1 MIAVEPAVVVS
12 LVVVAG
18 LVALVGVFLVVR
30 WAIRRARAA
39 AEALL
44 PPDTRRRSFAR
55 SLGQTSLAPTQFRGN
70 GTLALTAEA
79 LVFVLWVPP
88 PPGRHPPRSHRR
100 RRRDPEPPETAPRRP
115 HAAGAVVVGSGRGR
129 DRVAAGRPRQLAG
142 HARPDDP
149 TGHLTRRRTVAATSD
164 VLLSQRDGGVATLTP

>member
-55 SLGQTSLAPTQFRGN
+55 SLGQTSLGPTQFRGN
-70 GTLALTAEA
+70 GTLALTADA
-79 LVFVLWVPP
+79 LVFVLWVPRRLVVIP
-88 PPGRHPPRSHRR
+88 LAHIVAVDVTHSHLKQRLGRRML
-100 RRRDPEPPETAPRRP
+100 
-115 HAAGAVVVGSGRGR
+115 
-129 DRVAAGRPRQLAG
+129 RVRWSSDQGEDAIAWQLA
-142 HARPDDP
+142 DLDSW
-149 TGHLTRRRTVAATSD
+149 L
-164 VLLSQRDGGVATLTP
+164 ATLARTTRPGT